1 MLSEVNSKTG
11 TVRCA
16 VIGIGT
22 MGKRYADLFDA
33 VIVVTPHKQH
43 PAMAIRA
50 LNAGKHVLCDKPA
63 GVTAGDAEAINAAAA
78 RSGRIY
84 AMMCHQRTYP
94 QHVKIKELLDEGAIG
109 TVRRVCLENTEIY
122 EFGGFDQAYQTMLQN
137 FADAVLTGAALIAP
151 GQDGSKTLSL
161 VNAAYLSAWLG
172 QKIEL
177 PVDMNVYNE
186 LLQKKIISE
195 G

>member
-50 LNAGKHVLCDKPA
+50 LNAGKHVLCGA
-63 GVTAGDAEAINAAAA
+63 QAVGYA
-78 RSGRIY
+78 RVRYTEGW
-84 AMMCHQRTYP
+84 
-94 QHVKIKELLDEGAIG
+94 DE
-109 TVRRVCLENTEIY
+109 
-122 EFGGFDQAYQTMLQN
+122 
-137 FADAVLTGAALIAP
+137 
-151 GQDGSKTLSL
+151 
-161 VNAAYLSAWLG
+161 
-172 QKIEL
+172 
-177 PVDMNVYNE
+177 
-186 LLQKKIISE
+186 
-195 G
+195 